1 MSTRVPPIELADMTT
16 EQREFYDKY
25 ASGVRAGPGTT
36 FALVDDAGH
45 LMGPPAVWVQSQPL
59 GLALERFGYAIRYEL
74 HFARRAQEIAILMV
88 AQHRRSEFE
97 RFAHEQAG
105 LKAGLTRDDLD
116 AIAAGREPAL
126 HTAEERAVYEVTR
139 RVLATGSLTAPE
151 YRDYA
156 ATLSVPH
163 LFELVT
169 LIGYYSMLAAQLAV
183 FDIQPPQT
191 AG

>member
-1 MSTRVPPIELADMTT
+1 MPRVPPLEQADMSAA
-16 EQREFYDKY
+16 QREFYDKY
-25 ASGVRAGPGTT
+25 ATGVRAGPGST
-36 FALVDDAGH
+36 FALVDEAGH

-74 HFARRAQEIAILMV
+74 NFSRRAQELAILMV
-88 AQHRRSEFE
+88 ARHHRSEFE

-105 LKAGLTRDDLD
+105 LKAGLTPADLD

-126 HTAEERAVYEVTR
+126 HTDEERAVYAVTKA
-139 RVLATGSLTAPE
+139 VLASGSLGE
-151 YRDYA
+151 QDYHRYA

-169 LIGYYSMLAAQLAV
+169 LIGYYSMLAVQLAV
-183 FDIQPPQT
+183 FDIRPP
-191 AG
+191 AAAD